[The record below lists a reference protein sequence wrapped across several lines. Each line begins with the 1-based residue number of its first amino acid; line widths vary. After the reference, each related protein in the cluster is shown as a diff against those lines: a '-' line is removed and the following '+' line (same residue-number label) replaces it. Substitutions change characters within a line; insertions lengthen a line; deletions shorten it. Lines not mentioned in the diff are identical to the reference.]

1 MEMVFV
7 HQDLSVTLREIRNR
21 FFKLGERSESQGVLG
36 EFDSLLIRDL
46 RMIEARKKYP
56 NNNAETSSRSPIIMV
71 VDDEEGVRDVLS
83 RYVSRAGY
91 QYITASDGIEALVLF
106 KDEDIALVLSDITMP
121 GMNGLQ
127 LLDQIKLLDPD
138 MPVIMITALR
148 DIDMAI
154 QAMKRGAQDYIPKPF
169 NFDAVSISIAR
180 ALEKRRLILENRD
193 YQRNLEEKVRER
205 TREIEELFLNT
216 VTSLAHSLEARDKY
230 TSGHSERVADY
241 SALIARNLDFSR
253 REEKDVHLAG
263 LLHDIGKIGIREA
276 ILNKKAK
283 LNDQE
288 YDHIKSHPVVAVR
301 ILEPITQLRRVLP
314 AIKFHHERFDGKG
327 YPDGLKGK
335 EIPLGARILAVSD
348 TFDAMTS
355 ERPYRSPYSL
365 KETLQKM
372 KQQSG
377 HQFDPE
383 ILEIFLKSVDLI
395 KEIAKK

>member
-1 MEMVFV
+1 
-7 HQDLSVTLREIRNR
+7 
-21 FFKLGERSESQGVLG
+21 
-36 EFDSLLIRDL
+36 
-46 RMIEARKKYP
+46 MIKARKEHP
-56 NNNAETSSRSPIIMV
+56 NNNSEVSSRSPIIMV

-83 RYVSRAGY
+83 RYLSRAGY
-91 QYITASDGIEALVLF
+91 RYITASDGIEALVLF

-127 LLDQIKLLDPD
+127 LLDQIKSLDSD

-169 NFDAVSISIAR
+169 NFDAVSISVAR

-205 TREIEELFLNT
+205 TQELEELFLNT

-241 SALIARNLDFSR
+241 SAFIARNLDFSP
-253 REEKDVHLAG
+253 REEKDIHLAG
-263 LLHDIGKIGIREA
+263 LLHDIGKIGIREV

-283 LNDQE
+283 LSDQE

-355 ERPYRSPYSL
+355 ERPYRSPYPV
-365 KETLQKM
+365 KETLRKM

-383 ILEIFLKSVDLI
+383 ILEVFLKSVDLI
-395 KEIAKK
+395 KEVARK

>member
-1 MEMVFV
+1 
-7 HQDLSVTLREIRNR
+7 
-21 FFKLGERSESQGVLG
+21 
-36 EFDSLLIRDL
+36 
-46 RMIEARKKYP
+46 
-56 NNNAETSSRSPIIMV
+56 
-71 VDDEEGVRDVLS
+71 
-83 RYVSRAGY
+83 
-91 QYITASDGIEALVLF
+91 
-106 KDEDIALVLSDITMP
+106 
-121 GMNGLQ
+121 
-127 LLDQIKLLDPD
+127 LDQIKLLDPD
-138 MPVIMITALR
+138 IPVIMITALR

-169 NFDAVSISIAR
+169 NFDAVSISLAR

-241 SALIARNLDFSR
+241 SALIAHNLDFSP
-253 REEKDVHLAG
+253 REEKNIHLAG
-263 LLHDIGKIGIREA
+263 LLHDIGKIGIRETV
-276 ILNKKAK
+276 LNKKAK

-314 AIKFHHERFDGKG
+314 TIKFHHERFDGKG

-335 EIPLGARILAVSD
+335 EIPLGARILAVID

-383 ILEIFLKSVDLI
+383 ILEVFLKSVDLI